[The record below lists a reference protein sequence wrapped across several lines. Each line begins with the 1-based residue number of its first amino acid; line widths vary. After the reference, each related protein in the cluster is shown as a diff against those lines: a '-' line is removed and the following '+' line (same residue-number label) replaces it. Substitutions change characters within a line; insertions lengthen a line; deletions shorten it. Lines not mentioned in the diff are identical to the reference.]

1 MLPDRDSS
9 IVYASKENSIAK
21 SRQINVKNLLT
32 LISVGILVGTEFLGV
47 AIAAGWAIAGL
58 FQLGN
63 TIALVLMVAFGI
75 VSLYAVFEFMK
86 RAISLEPVRG

>member
-1 MLPDRDSS
+1 MT
-9 IVYASKENSIAK
+9 K
-21 SRQINVKNLLT
+21 SGPIKFKNLLT
-32 LISVGILVGTEFLGV
+32 LVSVGILVGTEFIGV

-63 TIALVLMVAFGI
+63 TIALVLMAAFGL
-75 VSLYAVFEFMK
+75 VSLYALFEFMK

>member
-1 MLPDRDSS
+1 M
-9 IVYASKENSIAK
+9 AK
-21 SRQINVKNLLT
+21 SGPIKFRNLLT
-32 LISVGILVGTEFLGV
+32 LVSVGILVETEFIGV

-63 TIALVLMVAFGI
+63 TIAIVLMVALGL
-75 VSLYAVFEFMK
+75 VSLYALFEFMK

>member
-1 MLPDRDSS
+1 M
-9 IVYASKENSIAK
+9 AK
-21 SRQINVKNLLT
+21 SGPIKFRNLLT
-32 LISVGILVGTEFLGV
+32 LVSVGILVGTEFIGV

-63 TIALVLMVAFGI
+63 TIALVLMVAFGL
-75 VSLYAVFEFMK
+75 VSLYALFEFMK

>member
-1 MLPDRDSS
+1 M
-9 IVYASKENSIAK
+9 AK

-63 TIALVLMVAFGI
+63 NIALVLMVAFGM
-75 VSLYAVFEFMK
+75 VSLYALFEFMK

>member
-1 MLPDRDSS
+1 M
-9 IVYASKENSIAK
+9 AK
-21 SRQINVKNLLT
+21 SGPIKFRNLLT
-32 LISVGILVGTEFLGV
+32 LVSVGILVGTEFIGV

-63 TIALVLMVAFGI
+63 TIAIVLMVALGLI
-75 VSLYAVFEFMK
+75 SLYALFEFMK

>member
-1 MLPDRDSS
+1 M
-9 IVYASKENSIAK
+9 AK
-21 SRQINVKNLLT
+21 SGPIKFRNLLT
-32 LISVGILVGTEFLGV
+32 LVSVGILVGTEFIGV

-63 TIALVLMVAFGI
+63 TIAIVLMVALGL
-75 VSLYAVFEFMK
+75 VSLYALFEFMK

>member
-1 MLPDRDSS
+1 M
-9 IVYASKENSIAK
+9 AK
-21 SRQINVKNLLT
+21 SGPIKFKNLLT
-32 LISVGILVGTEFLGV
+32 LVSVGILVGTEFIGV

-63 TIALVLMVAFGI
+63 TIALVLMVAFGL
-75 VSLYAVFEFMK
+75 VSLYALFEFMK

>member
-1 MLPDRDSS
+1 M
-9 IVYASKENSIAK
+9 AK
-21 SRQINVKNLLT
+21 SGSIKIKNLLT
-32 LISVGILVGTEFLGV
+32 LISVGVLVGTEFIGV

-63 TIALVLMVAFGI
+63 TIALVLMIAFGL
-75 VSLYAVFEFMK
+75 VSLYALFEFMK

>member
-1 MLPDRDSS
+1 M
-9 IVYASKENSIAK
+9 AK

-58 FQLGN
+58 LQLGN
-63 TIALVLMVAFGI
+63 TIALVLMVAFGTVGI
-75 VSLYAVFEFMK
+75 YALFEFMK

>member
-1 MLPDRDSS
+1 M
-9 IVYASKENSIAK
+9 AK

-58 FQLGN
+58 FQLGT

>member
-1 MLPDRDSS
+1 MS
-9 IVYASKENSIAK
+9 K